1 MKDERRKTKNE
12 RIVSLQALVLSLRS
26 FNMPLRSKLVLFVLL
41 ALLVFCAP
49 VLAAKKSRVGGFDGF
64 VDRMGA
70 SARELG
76 RANTGSA
83 DTSAMP
89 GAYWNPA
96 ILAFRNS
103 IAYSLHAEKRDL
115 DRAGG
120 SLGLEGKIGSRM
132 GVGAAVLYRGDWDFE
147 VIDEDDKTLGTASPM
162 FTMMYLGFSYRLTR
176 RDAFGVSFVMS
187 YDNLDVAQFYD
198 DADFEDGYR
207 SPVTFNVGWLR
218 QIDSKWSVGVTV
230 KNLSFSKNLSAT
242 WTKTSNAEISSEG
255 FRPKTLQVGVG
266 YRSKVLNR
274 NANLW
279 LEAIDYMMSKA
290 FISCD
295 PDEHVWTARLGAEYE
310 VIPNGTIRAGVD
322 ETNFTAGLGYKFDIR
337 IGKKKYPFDIN
348 YALIYESEADL
359 WNPISFSLRGAIP

>member
-1 MKDERRKTKNE
+1 MRAK
-12 RIVSLQALVLSLRS
+12 RS
-26 FNMPLRSKLVLFVLL
+26 NLAFFFLLF
-41 ALLVFCAP
+41 LLVFAMP
-49 VLAAKKSRVGGFDGF
+49 SFAGKKSRLGGYDGF

-96 ILAFRNS
+96 ILAFRNNL
-103 IAYSLHAEKRDL
+103 AYSLHAEKRDL

-120 SLGLEGKIGSRM
+120 SLGLEGKVGTRM

-147 VIDEDDKTLGTASPM
+147 VIDDDDNTLGSASPM
-162 FTMMYLGFSYRLTR
+162 FTMMFLGFSYRLTR
-176 RDAFGVSFVMS
+176 QDAIGISLVMS
-187 YDNLDVAQFYD
+187 YDNMDIAEYYD
-198 DADFEDGYR
+198 DIKFEDGYR
-207 SPVTFNVGWLR
+207 SPVTLNLGWLR
-218 QIDSKWSVGVTV
+218 QINSKWSVGVTV
-230 KNLSFSKNLSAT
+230 KNLSFSKNLSAK
-242 WTKTSNAEISSEG
+242 WTKTTSSDNSVESTKG

-266 YRSKVLNR
+266 YRSKLFGK

-279 LEAIDYMMSKA
+279 LEAIDYQMSEA

-295 PDEHVWTARLGAEYE
+295 PDEHYWTARLGAEYE

-322 ETNFTAGLGYKFDIR
+322 ETNFTAGVGYKFDVR
-337 IGKKKYPFDIN
+337 IGKKKWPFDIN

-359 WNPISFSLRGAIP
+359 WNPLSFSIRGWIP

>member
-1 MKDERRKTKNE
+1 MIDDRRETRDE
-12 RIVSLQALVLSLRS
+12 SYLA
-26 FNMPLRSKLVLFVLL
+26 FFFLL
-41 ALLVFCAP
+41 LLLVFA
-49 VLAAKKSRVGGFDGF
+49 VSSFAEKKSRLGGYDGF

-96 ILAFRNS
+96 ILAFRSNL
-103 IAYSLHAEKRDL
+103 AYSLHAEKRDL

-120 SLGLEGKIGSRM
+120 SLGLEGKVGTRM

-147 VIDEDDKTLGTASPM
+147 VIDEDDNTLGSASPM

-176 RDAFGVSFVMS
+176 QDAIGISLVMS
-187 YDNLDVAQFYD
+187 YDNLDIAEYYD
-198 DADFEDGYR
+198 DIKFEDGYR
-207 SPVTFNVGWLR
+207 SPVTLNLGWLR
-218 QIDSKWSVGVTV
+218 QINSKWSVGVTV
-230 KNLSFSKNLSAT
+230 KNLSFSKNLSAK
-242 WTKTSNAEISSEG
+242 WTKTTSSDNSVESTRG
-255 FRPKTLQVGVG
+255 FRPKILQVGVG
-266 YRSKVLNR
+266 YRSKLFGK

-279 LEAIDYMMSKA
+279 LEAIDYQMSEA

-295 PDEHVWTARLGAEYE
+295 PDEHYWTARLGAEYE

-322 ETNFTAGLGYKFDIR
+322 ETNFTAGVGYKFDVR
-337 IGKKKYPFDIN
+337 IGKKKWPFDIN

-359 WNPISFSLRGAIP
+359 WNPLSFSIRGWIP